1 MSATSKAFD
10 QLRKQL
16 AQPRLPPQSRIASA
30 DETKLMTEEDGLRQW
45 IDGECHTPA
54 SAPGEPPLFE
64 AQDCLGLSLWVVR
77 LEDVVHAPENCAFG
91 KSLAS
96 GMIKHTNLTG
106 GAAAYSGG
114 ELIVLDRLTIVI
126 NGRSGRY
133 GPKTK
138 SELQGAAR
146 AFADSGY
153 GVWYMGWDE
162 DANRP
167 APFLGSLPQWLS

>member
-10 QLRKQL
+10 QLREQL
-16 AQPRLPPQSRIASA
+16 VQPRLPPRNRIANT
-30 DETKLMTEEDGLRQW
+30 DETKLMTVEDGLRQW
-45 IDGECHTPA
+45 VDGDCD
-54 SAPGEPPLFE
+54 APVSPPDEPPLLE
-64 AQDCLGLSLWVVR
+64 AQNCPELSLWVVR
-77 LEDVVHAPENCAFG
+77 LEDVVHAREDCAFG

-114 ELIVLDRLTIVI
+114 ELIVLDRHTIVI

-133 GPKTK
+133 GPKTE

-153 GVWYMGWDE
+153 RVWYMGWDE

-167 APFLGSLPQWLS
+167 APFLGSVPRWLS